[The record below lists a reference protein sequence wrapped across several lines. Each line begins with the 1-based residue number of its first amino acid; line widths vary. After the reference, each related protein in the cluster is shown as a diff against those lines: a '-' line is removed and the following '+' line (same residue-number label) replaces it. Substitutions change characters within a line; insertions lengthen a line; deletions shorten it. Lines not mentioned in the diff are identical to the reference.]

1 MAYQNV
7 QSLQVLIIG
16 IRLQNDV
23 FVEVRAGMRCCKMAT
38 RWGVFFHLVYFLYK
52 TDFKV

>member
-7 QSLQVLIIG
+7 QSSQVLIIG

-23 FVEVRAGMRCCKMAT
+23 FVEVRGGNEVLQNGNT
-38 RWGVFFHLVYFLYK
+38 RGVLFFHLVYFLYK
-52 TDFKV
+52 TDI